1 MIGTEIGGPLSDRS
15 MWNHVH
21 VNAGSRDGEGDLMTR
36 QFRPFALALLAVFA
50 ASLAPASFGQGS
62 HPAAYASAKVSDP
75 RARDLAIAAPES
87 VGMSKER
94 LTRLDAAMKKLV
106 DDKQVASLVTLV
118 ERHGKV
124 VDFNAHG
131 VLDVRKT
138 DAAQKDSI
146 FRIYSMSKPVTGVA
160 MMMLYEEGKW
170 QINDPV
176 SRYIPEFARL
186 KVYTGKN
193 EDGSPKLEDARRSM
207 TMRELMTHTAGLGYV
222 LSAANPVDKMII
234 DGNILNAAAPLQT
247 MIDGLAKIPLLA
259 QPGTRWSYS
268 AAVDV
273 QGYLIEKFSGMPFGE
288 FARKR
293 IFEPLGMKDTGFYVP
308 KEKLARL
315 ALVHTGA
322 GANLA
327 VDTNRPDPAVIPLGP
342 SGGGGLFSTA
352 MDYARFCEMLLQGGQ
367 LNGVRLLAPRT
378 VEIMRTNQVN
388 PDPLK
393 TMPAGTGWGMD
404 FQIVMDPAA
413 AGEAVSAG
421 TFSWFGIAGT
431 WFWID
436 PVRDLAFVGMVQHQN
451 LGTTRPIHALSRS
464 LVYQA
469 VLD

>member
-1 MIGTEIGGPLSDRS
+1 MKRPL
-15 MWNHVH
+15 
-21 VNAGSRDGEGDLMTR
+21 
-36 QFRPFALALLAVFA
+36 RPVALVLLAFVTA
-50 ASLAPASFGQGS
+50 A
-62 HPAAYASAKVSDP
+62 AAQTAGKH
-75 RARDLAIAAPES
+75 ARDLAPATPES
-87 VGMSKER
+87 VGMSTER
-94 LTRLDAAMKKLV
+94 LSRLNAAMKRLV
-106 DDKQVASLVTLV
+106 DDKQVAGLVTLV

-124 VDFNAHG
+124 VHFSTSG
-131 VLDVRKT
+131 QLDVRKP
-138 DAAQKDSI
+138 DAMQKDSI

-170 QINDPV
+170 QLNDPV

-193 EDGSPKLEDARRSM
+193 DDGTPKLEDARRPM

-222 LSAANPVDKMII
+222 LSPINPVDKMII

-247 MIDGLAKIPLLA
+247 MIDGLAKTPLLA

-268 AAVDV
+268 IAVDV
-273 QGYLIEKFSGMPFGE
+273 QGYLVEKFSGQPFGE
-288 FARKR
+288 FARTR
-293 IFEPLGMKDTGFYVP
+293 IFEPLGMKDTAFYVP
-308 KEKLARL
+308 KEKLSRFAQ
-315 ALVHTGA
+315 VHTGS
-322 GANLA
+322 GSNLA
-327 VDTNRPDPAVIPLGP
+327 VDMNRPDPAVIPLGP

-378 VEIMRTNQVN
+378 VEMMRTNHVN

-393 TMPAGTGWGMD
+393 TMPPGTGWGMD
-404 FQIVMDPAA
+404 FQIVTDAAA
-413 AGEAVSAG
+413 AGEAVSNG

-436 PVRDLAFVGMVQHQN
+436 PVKDLAFVGMVQHQS
-451 LGTTRPIHALSRS
+451 LGTTRAIHALSRS

-469 VLD
+469 IVE

>member
-1 MIGTEIGGPLSDRS
+1 
-15 MWNHVH
+15 
-21 VNAGSRDGEGDLMTR
+21 MTR
-36 QFRPFALALLAVFA
+36 LFRPFALGLLALFA
-50 ASLAPASFGQGS
+50 GSISQTSFAQGS
-62 HPAAYASAKVSDP
+62 HSAPAAGAKLTGTRV
-75 RARDLAIAAPES
+75 RDLASAPAES
-87 VGMSKER
+87 VGISTER
-94 LTRLDAAMKKLV
+94 LNRLNAAMKKLV

-124 VDFNAHG
+124 VNFSAVG
-131 VLDVRKT
+131 QLDVRKA
-138 DAAQKDSI
+138 DAVQKDSI

-170 QINDPV
+170 QLNDPV
-176 SRYIPEFARL
+176 SRYIPEFARM
-186 KVYTGKN
+186 KVYVGKN
-193 EDGSPKLEDARRSM
+193 DDGTPKLEDARRSM

-234 DGNILNAAAPLQT
+234 DGNVLNAAAPLQS

-293 IFEPLGMKDTGFYVP
+293 IFEPLGMKDTAFYVP
-308 KEKLARL
+308 KEKLARF
-315 ALVHTGA
+315 AQVHTGA
-322 GANLA
+322 GASLA
-327 VDTNRPDPAVIPLGP
+327 VDTNRPDPTVIPLGP

-367 LNGVRLLAPRT
+367 FNGVRLLAPRT
-378 VEIMRTNQVN
+378 VEMMRTNHVN

-404 FQIVMDPAA
+404 FQVVTDAAA
-413 AGEAVSAG
+413 AGEAVPTG

-436 PVRDLAFVGMVQHQN
+436 PVNDLAFVGMVQHQN
-451 LGTTRPIHALSRS
+451 LGTTRAIHALSRS

-469 VLD
+469 VVD

>member
-1 MIGTEIGGPLSDRS
+1 
-15 MWNHVH
+15 
-21 VNAGSRDGEGDLMTR
+21 MTGHLPTPR
-36 QFRPFALALLAVFA
+36 LRTLYRTPFAFGLLALFA
-50 ASLAPASFGQGS
+50 ASLAPTSFAQAT
-62 HPAAYASAKVSDP
+62 HKAVYAGAKVSDTHV
-75 RARDLAIAAPES
+75 RDLAAAKAES
-87 VGMSKER
+87 VGMSTER
-94 LTRLDAAMKKLV
+94 LSRLDAAMKRLV
-106 DDKQVASLVTLV
+106 DDKQVADLVTLV
-118 ERHGKV
+118 ERHGKI
-124 VDFNAHG
+124 VDFNAYG
-131 VLDVRKT
+131 VLDVRKS

-193 EDGSPKLEDARRSM
+193 EDGTPKLEDARRSM

-234 DGNILNAAAPLQT
+234 DGNILNANAPLQA
-247 MIDGLAKIPLLA
+247 MIDGLAKTPLLA

-268 AAVDV
+268 IAVDV
-273 QGYLIEKFSGMPFGE
+273 QGYLVEKFSGMPFGE

-367 LNGVRLLAPRT
+367 LNGVRVLAPRT
-378 VEIMRTNQVN
+378 VEMMRTNHVN

-404 FQIVMDPAA
+404 FQVVTDAAA
-413 AGEAVSAG
+413 AGEAVSDG

-436 PVRDLAFVGMVQHQN
+436 PVKDLAFVGMVQHQN

-469 VLD
+469 IVE